1 MSKPTRRCSRAWAW
15 CRCRCRRRKA
25 PRAPCISMCSPA
37 TATSAGPA
45 PPDMARIRISDRIL
59 AARAERQATAT
70 LRPRRV
76 IEARDGAKVAVDGQV
91 LVNFCG
97 NDYLGLSQH
106 LDVVTA
112 LQAAAAYHGVGA
124 TGSALV

>member
-1 MSKPTRRCSRAWAW
+1 MSRRTRPCSRAWA
-15 CRCRCRRRKA
+15 CGRCRCRRRKA
-25 PRAPCISMCSPA
+25 RPAPCTSTCSPA
-37 TATSAGPA
+37 TATNASPA
-45 PPDMARIRISDRIL
+45 PPDMPRIRISDRVL
-59 AARAERQATAT
+59 AARAERQASAT

-106 LDVVTA
+106 LDVITA
-112 LQAAAAYHGVGA
+112 LQAAAAYHGVGS
-124 TGSALV
+124 T